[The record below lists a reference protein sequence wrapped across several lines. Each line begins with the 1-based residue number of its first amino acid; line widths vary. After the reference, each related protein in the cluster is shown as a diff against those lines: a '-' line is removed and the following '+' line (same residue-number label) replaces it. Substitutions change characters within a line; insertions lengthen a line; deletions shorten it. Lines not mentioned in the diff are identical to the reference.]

1 MIVGVPKE
9 LKDYENRV
17 SLTPRS
23 VASIVSHGSQVVV
36 ESGAGAKCGFSDDE
50 YASAG
55 AQIAS
60 NADDLYSKADL
71 IVKVK
76 EIQIGKEE
84 HLRLN
89 ERHTVFGFNHFE
101 SSRELTD
108 AAVRSG
114 ATFISFEK
122 VVDANGN
129 TPILMPMSRIA
140 GTLAGVWAGCFTNHV
155 LRHGNSLRMKA
166 GFDQLKSRIT
176 NDFEEIASTQK
187 FTGELALN
195 LSLHDKLVVIFGGG
209 TVGEAA
215 ARICGALGAK
225 LLIAE
230 PRDVRR
236 KHLQSLGL
244 NKCTVSASIDN
255 DLLKGASAII
265 GATYDKEKA
274 DRVVDE
280 NVLKQV
286 CEMRKKVI
294 IDVAVDQGGNLPYVD
309 QTGKYSPQSMG
320 TIMNPAQLD
329 YFGNIFVR
337 VPNMPSTL
345 PRYASAALSS
355 VITPYVQAM
364 ASGSIDSLAKAVSI
378 KGGRILDEAISR
390 AHDMPLA
397 RT

>member
-23 VASIVSHGSQVVV
+23 VASIVSHGSRVVV
-36 ESGAGAKCGFSDDE
+36 ESGAGTKCGFSDDE
-50 YASAG
+50 YASSG

-60 NADDLYSKADL
+60 GADDLYSRADL

-76 EIQIGKEE
+76 EIQIGKGE
-84 HLRLN
+84 HLRL
-89 ERHTVFGFNHFE
+89 ESRHTVFGFNHFE
-101 SSRELTD
+101 SSKELTD
-108 AAVRSG
+108 AAARSG

-122 VVDANGN
+122 VVDARGN

-140 GTLAGVWAGCFTNHV
+140 GTLAGLWAGSFSNHV

-166 GFDQLKSRIT
+166 GFDQLKSKIADT
-176 NDFEEIASTQK
+176 FEEIALTQK
-187 FTGELALN
+187 FSGELALN
-195 LSLHDKLVVIFGGG
+195 LSMHDKLVVIFGGG
-209 TVGEAA
+209 IVGEAA

-230 PRDVRR
+230 PRDTRR

-244 NKCTVSASIDN
+244 NKCTVSATIDN

-286 CEMRKKVI
+286 CETRKKVI

-309 QTGKYSPQSMG
+309 PTGKHSPQSMG

-329 YFGNIFVR
+329 YFGNIFMR
-337 VPNMPSTL
+337 VPNMPSTV
-345 PRYASAALSS
+345 PKYASAALSS
-355 VITPYVQAM
+355 AITPYVQAI
-364 ASGSIDSLAKAVSI
+364 ASGSTDGLENAVSI

-390 AHDMPLA
+390 AHDMPIA
-397 RT
+397 RA